1 VATGTKAWKPRASLI
16 WPPSNLNPRCN
27 SPTTTRAFSTG
38 TVVTPCSVCIS
49 PHLTASHRISPHLT
63 TTTTLHHPSP
73 LFTTLLR
80 LCPCSWPRFHC
91 RYAETLCQ
99 HAGYGASTSSAE
111 DVAASLSDYNQ
122 KVRKAIAM
130 FRRTE
135 NCDGVRS
142 LMGKLPPDDTYA
154 DLLCEAFRAIED
166 MDLSYFND
174 YVDFLAPL
182 PAQFSLGKCE
192 GGKVLPHLIVC

>member
-1 VATGTKAWKPRASLI
+1 
-16 WPPSNLNPRCN
+16 
-27 SPTTTRAFSTG
+27 
-38 TVVTPCSVCIS
+38 
-49 PHLTASHRISPHLT
+49 
-63 TTTTLHHPSP
+63 
-73 LFTTLLR
+73 
-80 LCPCSWPRFHC
+80 
-91 RYAETLCQ
+91 LCQ

-166 MDLSYFND
+166 MDPSYFND

>member
-1 VATGTKAWKPRASLI
+1 MDRQRILEHYVCGHRDQSLEATRLFDLAAIKFESALQFSYDDESVLNRYRCDPLFCLHLAAS
-16 WPPSNLNPRCN
+16 R
-27 SPTTTRAFSTG
+27 
-38 TVVTPCSVCIS
+38 
-49 PHLTASHRISPHLT
+49 RISP
-63 TTTTLHHPSP
+63 PP
-73 LFTTLLR
+73 PPFTTLLQ
-80 LCPCSWPRFHC
+80 LCPCSWPQFHC

-166 MDLSYFND
+166 MDPSYFND

>member
-1 VATGTKAWKPRASLI
+1 M
-16 WPPSNLNPRCN
+16 
-27 SPTTTRAFSTG
+27 
-38 TVVTPCSVCIS
+38 
-49 PHLTASHRISPHLT
+49 
-63 TTTTLHHPSP
+63 
-73 LFTTLLR
+73 
-80 LCPCSWPRFHC
+80 
-91 RYAETLCQ
+91 CQ

-135 NCDGVRS
+135 NCNGVRA

-166 MDLSYFND
+166 MDPSYFND

-182 PAQFSLGKCE
+182 PAQFSLGK
-192 GGKVLPHLIVC
+192 